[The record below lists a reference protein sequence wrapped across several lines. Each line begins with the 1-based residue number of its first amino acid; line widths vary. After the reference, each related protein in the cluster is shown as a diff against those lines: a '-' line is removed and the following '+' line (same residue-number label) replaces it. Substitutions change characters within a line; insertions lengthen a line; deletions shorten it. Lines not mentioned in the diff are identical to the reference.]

1 MFSLICFP
9 YASQSAEKQARSL
22 NCQKEYLPNISQY
35 RPQTCS
41 ITFRVRSKKFTHSP
55 SPHGVEVMQTKSTT
69 VSVHRTLTERLPCI
83 TVRPFFLLLHVPPEN
98 KMIGSLKLSK
108 LIIIN
113 TVELV
118 EPIIIL
124 DTITRKKNRI
134 KNKQYDHQLYT
145 KLRPARQFKQE
156 KNSESVQVL
165 GLGQS
170 LLHNE

>member
-1 MFSLICFP
+1 MVLICFP
-9 YASQSAEKQARSL
+9 YASESAEKQARSL

-41 ITFRVRSKKFTHSP
+41 ITFTVRSKKFTHSP
-55 SPHGVEVMQTKSTT
+55 SPHGVEVIQTKSTT

-108 LIIIN
+108 LITIN
-113 TVELV
+113 TVEPV

-134 KNKQYDHQLYT
+134 KNKQYNQQLYT
-145 KLRPARQFKQE
+145 KLHPARQFKQE
-156 KNSESVQVL
+156 KNSESVQAL
-165 GLGQS
+165 GLGHS